1 MFYGQTLNKVAQAA
15 LVTESAPVIRK
26 AGMPARQAPS
36 KYIAQSQLFQAK
48 IAQKQATGALKSA
61 VSVSRDLQRSGKA
74 APGTEGATQL
84 LLSRLQKGKAKS
96 SAIPAILRLPES
108 EQYSQLRP
116 QALRAASRMPK
127 LLAKKIALLK
137 TLRKLSRKRL
147 RLQIEASKRGE
158 ESASKLLAAQ
168 VADASA
174 QVAALETSIIA
185 DAAARGLGSEADILS
200 RAAELEA
207 VLEEEAESSL
217 DITDADLLEA
227 GSENED
233 IILMEDIESGAYLEA
248 AAAQATDAA
257 PLFSEDDSSA
267 LIEGPSGAAAL
278 ATPRNLLLLAAAAG
292 IGYVLF
298 LRN

>member
-1 MFYGQTLNKVAQAA
+1 MFYGRTLNNVAQAA
-15 LVTESAPVIRK
+15 LVTEAAPVLRT
-26 AGMPARQAPS
+26 AVMPAGPAPS
-36 KYIAQSQLFQAK
+36 QFIAPPQLFQAK
-48 IAQKQATGALKSA
+48 VAQKQATGALKSA
-61 VSVSRDLQRSGKA
+61 AAVSRDLQSSGKA

-84 LLSRLQKGKAKS
+84 LLSRLQKGKVKS
-96 SAIPAILRLPES
+96 SAIPAILRRPEA

-116 QALRAASRMPK
+116 KALQAASRIPK

-137 TLRKLSRKRL
+137 TLKKLKRKRL

-158 ESASKLLAAQ
+158 ESAAKLLAAQ

-174 QVAALETSIIA
+174 QVAALETSVIA
-185 DAAARGLGSEADILS
+185 DAAVRGVSAEAEVLS
-200 RAAELEA
+200 QAAELEA
-207 VLEEEAESSL
+207 VLEEEAEASL
-217 DITDADLLEA
+217 GVTDAELLEA
-227 GSENED
+227 GTENED
-233 IILMEDIESGAYLEA
+233 TIIMEDIESGVYLEA

-267 LIEGPSGAAAL
+267 LVEGPSGAAAL

-298 LRN
+298 FRN